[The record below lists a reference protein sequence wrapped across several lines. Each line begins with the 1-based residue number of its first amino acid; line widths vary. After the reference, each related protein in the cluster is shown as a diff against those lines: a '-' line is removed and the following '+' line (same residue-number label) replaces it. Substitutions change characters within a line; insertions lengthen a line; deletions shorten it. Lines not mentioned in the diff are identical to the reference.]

1 MSEAKTPV
9 AGKKEPQ
16 TGTRTVKRNAGTTI
30 NINTVGDSKLG
41 RVKPEAEQHGDTA
54 AVAEA
59 SKPEDPPKPP
69 IFQKHVSF
77 NNTYNARETHY
88 ASPLAATLF
97 ARFDENYPGVQ
108 PSEFAV
114 FVDSRLKRNG
124 YI

>member
-16 TGTRTVKRNAGTTI
+16 TGTRTVKRDAGTTI
-30 NINTVGDSKLG
+30 NINTVGDSK
-41 RVKPEAEQHGDTA
+41 RRRAKPEVEQHDDTT
-54 AVAEA
+54 AVDETP
-59 SKPEDPPKPP
+59 KPEDPPKPP
-69 IFQKHVSF
+69 IFSKHVTF
-77 NNTYNARETHY
+77 NNAYNGRETHY
-88 ASPLAATLF
+88 ATPLAATLF

-114 FVDSRLKRNG
+114 FVDSRLKRHG

>member
-30 NINTVGDSKLG
+30 NINTMGDSKPG
-41 RVKPEAEQHGDTA
+41 RVKPEAEQHTDTTP
-54 AVAEA
+54 AVET
-59 SKPEDPPKPP
+59 PEPQDPPRPP
-69 IFQKHVSF
+69 IFSKHVSF
-77 NNTYNARETHY
+77 NNAYNGRETHY
-88 ASPLAATLF
+88 ATPLAATLF
-97 ARFDENYPGVQ
+97 ARFDENYSGVQ
-108 PSEFAV
+108 PCEFAV